1 VGGAGLPFVRALVQ
15 GKEAHCDPGREEEVM
30 PQEHVVSIDPSKP
43 LSEEPGTGHNRWHED
58 IEPVVEVDPGDT
70 VVYETRDAFDGQLN
84 DESTAED
91 VGNLDLSVVH
101 PLTGPVFVKGAEPG
115 DLLEVKLVAVE
126 ADPWEQW
133 GYTVEVPG
141 FGFLRD
147 QFPDPYII
155 HWRLHGNEYAES
167 EQLPGVRIRCN
178 PHPGVLGLAP
188 SAELRQRATERESA
202 LAERGGFALLP
213 DPEGAVPADEEIARE
228 ALRTIPPRETA
239 GNIDIKQLSPGTTV
253 LLPVY
258 AEGGLVST
266 GDVHYAQGDCEA
278 CGTAIEV
285 RTRVHLR
292 FGIRK
297 AEAERRGIRDLQF
310 FRDDYFIRPELA
322 APRRFFATTGI
333 GVHKDG
339 TNESEDLSLSAKNAL
354 LNMIE
359 HLETRGFDRQQA
371 YALCSVAV
379 DLRVSQVV
387 DVPNLL
393 VSALLPLD
401 IFM

>member
-1 VGGAGLPFVRALVQ
+1 
-15 GKEAHCDPGREEEVM
+15 M
-30 PQEHVVSIDPSKP
+30 PREHVISVDPFKP
-43 LSEEPGTGHNRWHED
+43 LEEEPGTGHNRWHEA
-58 IEPVVEVDPGDT
+58 IEPVVEVDPKDT

-84 DESTAED
+84 DQSTAED
-91 VGNLDLSVVH
+91 VGNADLGPVH
-101 PLTGPVFVKGAEPG
+101 PLTGPVFVKGAQPG
-115 DLLEVKLVAVE
+115 DLLEVRLVAVE

-147 QFPDPYII
+147 EFPDPYII
-155 HWRLHGNEYAES
+155 HWRLYGNGYAES

-188 SAELRQRATERESA
+188 STELRQRATEREAA
-202 LAERGGFALLP
+202 LAERGGVALPP
-213 DPEGAVPADEEIARE
+213 DPNGAVPAEEGIAGE
-228 ALRTIPPRETA
+228 ALRTVPPRENA
-239 GNIDIKQLSPGTTV
+239 GNLDIKQISPGTTV

-278 CGTAIEV
+278 CGTAIEM
-285 RTRVHLR
+285 RSRVTLS

-297 AEAERRGIRDLQF
+297 GEAERRGIQDLQF

-322 APRRFFATTGI
+322 VPRRFFATTGI
-333 GVHKDG
+333 GVSKGG

-354 LNMIE
+354 LNMID

-379 DLRVSQVV
+379 DLHISQTV

>member
-1 VGGAGLPFVRALVQ
+1 
-15 GKEAHCDPGREEEVM
+15 M

-43 LSEEPGTGHNRWHED
+43 LSEEPGTGHNRWHEA

-84 DESTAED
+84 RESTAED
-91 VGNLDLSVVH
+91 VGNLDLSGVH
-101 PLTGPVFVKGAEPG
+101 PLTGPIFVKGAEPG

-147 QFPDPYII
+147 EFPEPYIV

-188 SAELRQRATERESA
+188 SAELRQRATEREGA

-213 DPEGAVPADEEIARE
+213 DPGGAVPSDEAIARE
-228 ALRTIPPRETA
+228 GLRTIPPRETA

-297 AEAERRGIRDLQF
+297 GEAERRGIQDLQF
-310 FRDDYFIRPELA
+310 FRDDYFTPPELA

-339 TNESEDLSLSAKNAL
+339 TNESEDLSLSARNAL

>member
-1 VGGAGLPFVRALVQ
+1 
-15 GKEAHCDPGREEEVM
+15 M
-30 PQEHVVSIDPSKP
+30 PQEHVVSVDPSKP
-43 LSEEPGTGHNRWHED
+43 LSEEAETGHNRWHEA

-70 VVYETRDAFDGQLN
+70 MVYETRDAFDGQLN
-84 DESTAED
+84 RESTAED
-91 VGNLDLSVVH
+91 VENLDLSGVH

-147 QFPDPYII
+147 EFPEPYIV

-188 SAELRQRATERESA
+188 SAELRQRATQREGA

-213 DPEGAVPADEEIARE
+213 DPGGAVPTDEVIARE
-228 ALRTIPPRETA
+228 GLRTIPPRETA

-258 AEGGLVST
+258 TEGGLVST

-297 AEAERRGIRDLQF
+297 GEAERRGIQDLQY
-310 FRDDYFIRPELA
+310 FRDDYFTPPELA

-379 DLRVSQVV
+379 DLRISQVV

>member
-1 VGGAGLPFVRALVQ
+1 
-15 GKEAHCDPGREEEVM
+15 M
-30 PQEHVVSIDPSKP
+30 PREHVISIDPFKP
-43 LSEEPGTGHNRWHED
+43 LAEEPGTGHNRWHEA

-84 DESTAED
+84 SHSTAED
-91 VGNLDLSVVH
+91 IGNISLGPVH
-101 PLTGPVFVKGAEPG
+101 PLTGPVFVKGAAPG
-115 DLLEVKLVAVE
+115 DLLEVRLVAIE

-147 QFPDPYII
+147 EFPDPFIV

-167 EQLPGVRIRCN
+167 EQLPGVRIRSN

-188 SAELRQRATERESA
+188 SAGLRQRATEREAA
-202 LAERGGFALLP
+202 LAERGGFALPP
-213 DPEGAVPADEEIARE
+213 DPDGAVPSDEAVARE
-228 ALRTIPPRETA
+228 ALRTVPPRENA
-239 GNIDIKQLSPGTTV
+239 GNIDIKQISPGTTV
-253 LLPVY
+253 LLPVHT
-258 AEGGLVST
+258 EGGLVST
-266 GDVHYAQGDCEA
+266 GDVHFAQGDCEA
-278 CGTAIEV
+278 CGTAIEM
-285 RTRVHLR
+285 RSRVHLS

-297 AEAERRGIRDLQF
+297 GEAERRGIQDLQF
-310 FRDDYFIRPELA
+310 FRDDYFTQPELA
-322 APRRFFATTGI
+322 VPRRFFATTGI
-333 GVHKDG
+333 GVGKDG

-354 LNMIE
+354 LNMID

-379 DLRVSQVV
+379 DLRISQTV

-401 IFM
+401 IFV

>member
-1 VGGAGLPFVRALVQ
+1 MSR
-15 GKEAHCDPGREEEVM
+15 
-30 PQEHVVSIDPSKP
+30 EHVIGIDPFKP
-43 LSEEPGTGHNRWHED
+43 LGEEPGTGHNRWHED

-84 DESTAED
+84 GQSTAED
-91 VGNLDLSVVH
+91 VANLDLGPVH
-101 PLTGPVFVKGAEPG
+101 PLTGPVYVKGAEQG
-115 DLLEVKLVAVE
+115 DLLEVELVAVE

-133 GYTVEVPG
+133 GYTLEVPG
-141 FGFLRD
+141 FGFLREE
-147 QFPDPYII
+147 FPDPYII

-167 EQLPGVRIRCN
+167 EQLPGVRVRSN

-188 SAELRQRATERESA
+188 STELRHRATEREA
-202 LAERGGFALLP
+202 DVAQRGGFALPP
-213 DPEGAVPADEEIARE
+213 DPGGAMPVEERIARE

-239 GNIDIKQLSPGTTV
+239 GNIDIKQITPGTTV

-258 AEGGLVST
+258 AAGGLVST

-278 CGTAIEV
+278 SGTAIEM
-285 RTRVHLR
+285 RSRVHLR

-297 AEAERRGIRDLQF
+297 GEAARMGIRDLQF
-310 FRDDYFIRPELA
+310 FRDDYFTRPEMA

-333 GVHKDG
+333 SVRKDG

-354 LNMIE
+354 LNMID
-359 HLETRGFDRQQA
+359 HLETRGYTQQQA

-379 DLRVSQVV
+379 DLRISQTV